1 MNNPFASL
9 ELWGGLFGGL
19 ALFLFGMD
27 MMTRA
32 LKLVA
37 GDHMKELLA
46 RFTRNRFVGAG
57 MGAIITSI
65 IQSSSVTTV
74 LLVGFISA
82 GIMSMAQSV
91 PVIIG
96 ANIGTTITAQIL
108 AFKITKLALL
118 MIALGFF
125 LTFTSK
131 RNAWRQ
137 YGFMIMGLGLVFF
150 GMSVMSDGMKPLRSY
165 DAFINFM
172 TTLES
177 PAFAVLIGAVF
188 TAVIQSS
195 SATTGILIVMAGQG
209 LLGLE
214 TAIAITLGSNI
225 GTCITAGLAAIG
237 KPREAVRTAT
247 VHALFNILG
256 AVIWIA
262 FIGQLADF
270 TRWISPVYNELNGLS
285 RLAAESPRQIANAHT
300 FFNIAN
306 AFLFIGFTTQIARF
320 VEWIIPDK
328 PIQINEEF
336 LPKFLDEALLTTPS
350 IALENVSREIS
361 RMGLYARSIVDESMP
376 LALKGTSLELS
387 TFAKKDRVIDSL
399 HYHIIEY
406 LGLISSSDLSPKQ
419 SKRLVDLIQLAN
431 GLERIGDRI
440 ATDLVVSSIKRI
452 NEKVVVSAQTAKVL
466 MKFHSEVIKALDGTL
481 TAISNGDKRLA
492 KNVCAMKGDVARMNK
507 EITKHEIQ
515 RLTADAPNR
524 ISTYTRE
531 VEIVDIFDNIF
542 RIIRRIAR
550 IQTNQKKKPVSSD
563 AAENIPQIPSNED
576 IQLS

>member
-1 MNNPFASL
+1 MSNPFASL

-27 MMTRA
+27 IMTKA

-37 GDHMKELLA
+37 GDHMKDLLA

-108 AFKITKLALL
+108 AFKVTKLALL
-118 MIALGFF
+118 LIAGGFF
-125 LTFTSK
+125 LTLTSK
-131 RNAWRQ
+131 KSSRRQ
-137 YGFMIMGLGLVFF
+137 YGFMILGLGLVFY

-165 DAFINFM
+165 DTFINFM

-177 PAFAVLIGAVF
+177 PALAICIGAAF
-188 TAVIQSS
+188 TAIIQSS

-214 TAIAITLGSNI
+214 SAIALTLGSNI

-237 KPREAVRTAT
+237 KPREAVRTAA
-247 VHALFNILG
+247 VHTLFNVLG
-256 AVIWIA
+256 AVLWIGL
-262 FIGQLADF
+262 IPQLAEL
-270 TRWISPVYNELNGLS
+270 TRWLSPVHNELSGVA

-300 FFNIAN
+300 FFNFAN
-306 AFLFIGFTTQIARF
+306 AFIFIGFTTQIARL

-328 PIQINEEF
+328 PIRLNEDF
-336 LPKFLDEALLTTPS
+336 IPKFLDESLLSTPS
-350 IALENVSREIS
+350 IALENASREIS
-361 RMGLYARSIVDESMP
+361 RMGTYTRSMVDESMP
-376 LALKGTSLELS
+376 LALTGTLMEVQKI
-387 TFAKKDRVIDSL
+387 AEKDKVIDSL
-399 HYHIIEY
+399 HHHIIDY
-406 LGLISSSDLSPKQ
+406 LSMISSSDISSDQ
-419 SKRLVDLIQLAN
+419 SKKLVNLIQIAN

-440 ATDLVVSSIKRI
+440 ATDLVVSSLKRI
-452 NEKVVVSAQTAKVL
+452 NERVTISPQTTRVL
-466 MKFHSEVIKALDGTL
+466 MKFHFEVIKALDSAL
-481 TAISNGDKRLA
+481 TAVTNGDKNLA
-492 KNVCAMKGDVARMNK
+492 ENVRAMKGDVARMNK
-507 EITKHEIQ
+507 EITRYEIE

-524 ISTYTRE
+524 IATYARE

-542 RIIRRIAR
+542 RIVRQITRF
-550 IQTNQKKKPVSSD
+550 QTNQEKNAMEDSASKT
-563 AAENIPQIPSNED
+563 AEPQE
-576 IQLS
+576 Q

>member
-27 MMTRA
+27 IMTKA

-37 GDHMKELLA
+37 GDHMKDLLA
-46 RFTRNRFVGAG
+46 RFTRNRFVGVG

-96 ANIGTTITAQIL
+96 ANIGTTITAQII

-118 MIALGFF
+118 MIAAGFF
-125 LTFTSK
+125 LTFVSK
-131 RNAWRQ
+131 KNGWRQ

-150 GMSVMSDGMKPLRSY
+150 GMSVMSEGMKPLRTYS
-165 DAFINFM
+165 AFINFM
-172 TTLES
+172 VTMES
-177 PAFAVLIGAVF
+177 PALAVLIGAAF
-188 TAVIQSS
+188 TAIIQSS
-195 SATTGILIVMAGQG
+195 SAATGILIVMAGQG

-225 GTCITAGLAAIG
+225 GTCITAGLATIG

-247 VHALFNILG
+247 VHTLFNVLG
-256 AVIWIA
+256 AVIWIGL
-262 FIGQLADF
+262 IPQLVEI
-270 TRWISPVYNELNGLS
+270 TRWLSPVYSELSGLE

-300 FFNIAN
+300 FFNITN
-306 AFLFIGFTTQIARF
+306 ALLFIGFTTQISRF

-328 PIQINEEF
+328 PIRIDENL
-336 LPKFLDEALLTTPS
+336 LPKFLDDALLTTPS

-361 RMGLYARSIVDESMP
+361 RMGTYTRSIVDESMP
-376 LALKGTSLELS
+376 LALNGTLDELKEL
-387 TFAKKDRVIDSL
+387 AKKDKVINSL
-399 HYHIIEY
+399 HHHIVEY
-406 LGLISSSDLSPKQ
+406 LSMISSSDLSKKQ
-419 SKRLVDLIQLAN
+419 SKRQVDLIQIAN

-452 NEKVVVSAQTAKVL
+452 DESVVVSPQTAKVL
-466 MKFHSEVIKALDGTL
+466 MQFHNEVVKALDSTL
-481 TAISNGDKRLA
+481 TAFSHGDKKLA
-492 KNVCAMKGDVARMNK
+492 KNVRAMKGDVARMNK
-507 EITKHEIQ
+507 EITRHEIQ

-524 ISTYTRE
+524 ISTYARE
-531 VEIVDIFDNIF
+531 VEIVDILDNIF

-550 IQTNQKKKPVSSD
+550 SQTGQKNKPTTSEAS
-563 AAENIPQIPSNED
+563 ED
-576 IQLS
+576 ISQMSSEAI